1 MGPMVDPEIF
11 RRFAARCRRL
21 MLLVRTDAAREQLR
35 IWADEFKEK
44 ADDLEKQAR
53 RERCSQ

>member
-1 MGPMVDPEIF
+1 
-11 RRFAARCRRL
+11 